1 MRRRVT
7 SVDVCLFGRP
17 ANPLH
22 NHLIRIDAGWESR
35 AVCGG
40 AARLCRQG
48 GVTSQLLILTL
59 PVIPVFRKPILER
72 PSRLPVIVTSI

>member
-1 MRRRVT
+1 MIMAIPFVSQRTDQTPQV
-7 SVDVCLFGRP
+7 VHLGGAQMVVCMM
-17 ANPLH
+17 
-22 NHLIRIDAGWESR
+22 SR

-40 AARLCRQG
+40 AARLRRQG
-48 GVTSQLLILTL
+48 GVTSQLLIVTL